1 MKDTSANPVPP
12 EASSRQHQ
20 GTSPDKDSGDGRSI
34 A

>member
-12 EASSRQHQ
+12 EASSRQH